1 MLKHNR
7 SPKAK
12 KVKIIKI
19 NENQAQFNLNSFLL
33 SVSVVTETS
42 QNTKV
47 YLVVEK
53 SVRGAVCGTLSDQ
66 LAWIIHV
73 FNRNQ
78 TRSKQ
83 LICLKVSNM
92 TVSQSHSIS

>member
-7 SPKAK
+7 SPKAKAK

-19 NENQAQFNLNSFLL
+19 NETQAQFNLNSFLL

-53 SVRGAVCGTLSDQ
+53 SVRGAVCGTFSVGLDNPRFQPKSNQVKTVD
-66 LAWIIHV
+66 LFEGFKHDSFSV
-73 FNRNQ
+73 TFN
-78 TRSKQ
+78 
-83 LICLKVSNM
+83 
-92 TVSQSHSIS
+92 